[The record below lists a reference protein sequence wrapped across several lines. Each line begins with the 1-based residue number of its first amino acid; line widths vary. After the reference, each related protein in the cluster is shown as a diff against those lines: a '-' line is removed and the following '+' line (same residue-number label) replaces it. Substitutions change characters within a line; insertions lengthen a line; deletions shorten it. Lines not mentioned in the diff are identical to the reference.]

1 LYSPLKTDGIPSER
15 SGRSACID
23 KVVCGESKRDLVQE
37 KRMSANLYVGIDI
50 AKLKFDV
57 AVQVGS
63 KWRSRVFDNTAVGFA
78 DFIAWLTPLA
88 GEAALQVCMEA
99 TGIYYEALAIYLVER
114 SVKVSVINPFQIAQ
128 FAKATG
134 ERNKTDRQDAK
145 TIARFAATQSPSA
158 WQAPPEHTRV
168 LRDLLRRLDGL
179 LAMERQEKNR
189 QAVSNEV
196 VQASIESMLAV
207 LAQQIKTV
215 KAAIAEHI
223 DHHPDLR
230 HGAELLDSIPGVG
243 AATITLVL
251 AELPTSVRQNVRRA
265 DAFTGLA
272 PRRIESGT
280 SVKGRSRLSK
290 QGASRLR
297 KGLYFPAIVAC
308 KHNPVVKAFY
318 QRMLQNG
325 LTKKQAVCAAMRK
338 LLHLIIGVLKSGKP
352 FDPSLHNIKNA

>member
-1 LYSPLKTDGIPSER
+1 
-15 SGRSACID
+15 
-23 KVVCGESKRDLVQE
+23 
-37 KRMSANLYVGIDI
+37 MSALVSVGMDI

-57 AVQVGS
+57 AVQIGS
-63 KWRSRVFDNTAVGFA
+63 KWRSRVFDNSVVGFA
-78 DFIAWLTPLA
+78 GCVAWLQSLADGVPLHI
-88 GEAALQVCMEA
+88 CMEA
-99 TGIYYEALAIYLVER
+99 TGIYYESLAIYLVEHGI
-114 SVKVSVINPFQIAQ
+114 KVSVVNPFQIAQ
-128 FAKATG
+128 FAKAMG

-145 TIARFAATQSPSA
+145 TIARFAATQSPPA

-168 LRDLLRRLDGL
+168 LRDLLRRLEGL

-189 QAVSNEV
+189 QDVSSDV

-207 LAQQIKTV
+207 LAQQIKTI

-223 DHHPDLR
+223 DRHPDLR
-230 HGAELLDSIPGVG
+230 DAAKLLNSIPGVG
-243 AATITLVL
+243 EATIALVL
-251 AELPTSVRQNVRRA
+251 AELPTSVCKNVRRA
-265 DAFTGLA
+265 DAYTGLA

-280 SVKGRSRLSK
+280 SVKGHSQLSK

-308 KHNPVVKAFY
+308 QHNPVVKRFY
-318 QRMLQNG
+318 QRMLDNG

-352 FDPSLHNIKNA
+352 FDPSLHNIKIA

>member
-1 LYSPLKTDGIPSER
+1 
-15 SGRSACID
+15 
-23 KVVCGESKRDLVQE
+23 
-37 KRMSANLYVGIDI
+37 MSALVSVGIDI

-57 AVQVGS
+57 AVQSGS
-63 KWRSRVFDNTAVGFA
+63 KWRTRQFDNNAIGFA
-78 DFIAWLTPLA
+78 GCLRWAQSLA
-88 GEAALQVCMEA
+88 GHVPLHVCMEA
-99 TGIYYEALAIYLVER
+99 TGIYYEALAIYLVEQD
-114 SVKVSVINPFQIAQ
+114 VTVSVVNPFQIAQ

-145 TIARFAATQSPSA
+145 TIARFVATQSPPA
-158 WQAPPEHTRV
+158 WQAPPQHTRV

-179 LAMERQEKNR
+179 LVMERQEKNR
-189 QAVSNEV
+189 QDVSNEI

-215 KAAIAEHI
+215 KAAIAAHI
-223 DHHPDLR
+223 DQHPDLR
-230 HGAELLDSIPGVG
+230 DAAQLLDSIPGVG
-243 AATITLVL
+243 EATITLVL
-251 AELPTSVRQNVRRA
+251 AELPTSVRQCVRRA

-290 QGASRLR
+290 QGAARLR

-308 KHNPVVKAFY
+308 HCNAVVKAFY
-318 QRMLQNG
+318 QRMLHNR

>member
-1 LYSPLKTDGIPSER
+1 
-15 SGRSACID
+15 
-23 KVVCGESKRDLVQE
+23 
-37 KRMSANLYVGIDI
+37 MSMSLCVGIDI

-57 AVQVGS
+57 AIQVGS
-63 KWRSRVFDNTAVGFA
+63 KWRTRVFDNTAVGFA
-78 DFIAWLTPLA
+78 ACLRWAQSLA
-88 GEAALQVCMEA
+88 GHVPLHVCMEA
-99 TGIYYEALAIYLVER
+99 PGIYYEALAIYLVEHEI
-114 SVKVSVINPFQIAQ
+114 KVSVVNPFQIAQ

-134 ERNKTDRQDAK
+134 ERNKTDGPRPAPRQDAK
-145 TIARFAATQSPSA
+145 TITRFAATQSPPA

-168 LRDLLRRLDGL
+168 LRDLLRRLEGL

-189 QAVSNEV
+189 QAVSSAV
-196 VQASIESMLAV
+196 VQASIESMLAI

-215 KAAIAEHI
+215 KVAIAEHI
-223 DHHPDLR
+223 DRHPDLR
-230 HGAELLDSIPGVG
+230 EEAKRLDSIPGVG
-243 AATITLVL
+243 EVTIALVL
-251 AELPTSVRQNVRRA
+251 AELPAGVREDVRRA

-272 PRRIESGT
+272 PRRMESGS
-280 SVKGRSRLSK
+280 SVNGRSRLSK

-338 LLHLIIGVLKSGKP
+338 LLHLIIAVLKSGKP

>member
-1 LYSPLKTDGIPSER
+1 
-15 SGRSACID
+15 
-23 KVVCGESKRDLVQE
+23 
-37 KRMSANLYVGIDI
+37 MSVSLCVGIDI
-50 AKLKFDV
+50 AKLKFDAAV
-57 AVQVGS
+57 AVGS
-63 KWRSRVFDNTAVGFA
+63 KWRTRIFDNNKTGFSA
-78 DFIAWLTPLA
+78 CLKWAQSLA
-88 GEAALQVCMEA
+88 GPKPLHVCMEA
-99 TGIYYEALAIYLVER
+99 TGTYYEALAVYWVAQG
-114 SVKVSVINPFQIAQ
+114 VTVSVVNPFQIAQ

-134 ERNKTDRQDAK
+134 ERNKTDGPRPAPRQDAK
-145 TIARFAATQSPSA
+145 TIARFAATQSPPA

-189 QAVSNEV
+189 QDVSSAL

-207 LAQQIKTV
+207 LAQQIKAV
-215 KAAIAEHI
+215 KTAIADHI

-230 HGAELLDSIPGVG
+230 DEAKRLDSIPGVG
-243 AATITLVL
+243 EATIALVL
-251 AELPTSVRQNVRRA
+251 AELPISVRQDVRRA

-308 KHNPVVKAFY
+308 QHNPVVKAFY

>member
-1 LYSPLKTDGIPSER
+1 
-15 SGRSACID
+15 
-23 KVVCGESKRDLVQE
+23 
-37 KRMSANLYVGIDI
+37 MSAFVSVGIDI

-57 AVQVGS
+57 AVQIGS

-78 DFIAWLTPLA
+78 GCVAWLTPLA
-88 GEAALQVCMEA
+88 GGTPLQICMEA

-114 SVKVSVINPFQIAQ
+114 GIQVSVVNPFQIAQ

-145 TIARFAATQSPSA
+145 AIARFAATQSPPA

-189 QAVSNEV
+189 RDVSSAI

-223 DHHPDLR
+223 DQHPDLR
-230 HGAELLDSIPGVG
+230 DAARLWDSIPGVG
-243 AATITLVL
+243 EATITLVL
-251 AELPTSVRQNVRRA
+251 AELPASVRQDVRRA

-290 QGASRLR
+290 QGASALR

-308 KHNPVVKAFY
+308 QHNPVVKAFY

-352 FDPSLHNIKNA
+352 FDPSLHNTKIA

>member
-1 LYSPLKTDGIPSER
+1 
-15 SGRSACID
+15 
-23 KVVCGESKRDLVQE
+23 
-37 KRMSANLYVGIDI
+37 MSVNLYVGIDI

-57 AVQVGS
+57 ALQAGS
-63 KWRSRVFDNTAVGFA
+63 KWRTRVFDNHATGFA
-78 DFIAWLTPLA
+78 ACLKWAQSLA
-88 GEAALQVCMEA
+88 GHAPLHVCMEA
-99 TGIYYEALAIYLVER
+99 TGMYYEALAVYLVEQG
-114 SVKVSVINPFQIAQ
+114 VTVSVVNPFQIAQ

-134 ERNKTDRQDAK
+134 ERNKTDKQDAK
-145 TIARFAATQSPSA
+145 TIARFAATQSPPA
-158 WQAPPEHTRV
+158 WQAPPAHTRV
-168 LRDLLRRLDGL
+168 LRDLLRRLEGL
-179 LAMERQEKNR
+179 FDMERQEKNR
-189 QAVSNEV
+189 QAVASAV
-196 VQASIESMLAV
+196 VQTSIDTLLAV
-207 LAQQIKTV
+207 LAQQIKAV
-215 KAAIAEHI
+215 KVAIAEHI
-223 DHHPDLR
+223 DRHPDLR
-230 HGAELLDSIPGVG
+230 EAAKRLDSIPGVG
-243 AATITLVL
+243 EATITLVL
-251 AELPTSVRQNVRRA
+251 AELPASVREDVRRA

-272 PRRIESGT
+272 PRRVESGT

>member
-1 LYSPLKTDGIPSER
+1 MT
-15 SGRSACID
+15 
-23 KVVCGESKRDLVQE
+23 
-37 KRMSANLYVGIDI
+37 MSVYVGIDI
-50 AKLKFDV
+50 AKLTFD
-57 AVQVGS
+57 AALPVGS
-63 KWRSRVFDNTAVGFA
+63 KWRTRVFDNNATGFA
-78 DFIAWLTPLA
+78 ACLRWARSLA
-88 GEAALQVCMEA
+88 GHAPLHLCMEA
-99 TGIYYEALAIYLVER
+99 TGIYFEALARYAVEQA
-114 SVKVSVINPFQIAQ
+114 VTVSVVNPFQIAQ

-145 TIARFAATQSPSA
+145 TIARFAATQSPPA

-189 QAVSNEV
+189 QAVSSDI
-196 VQASIESMLAV
+196 VQTSIESMRAV
-207 LAQQIKTV
+207 LAEQIKIV
-215 KAAIAEHI
+215 KSAIATHI
-223 DHHPDLR
+223 DRHPDLR
-230 HGAELLDSIPGVG
+230 EEAKRLDSIPGVG
-243 AATITLVL
+243 EATIALVL
-251 AELPTSVRQNVRRA
+251 AELPISVRQDVRRA

-290 QGASRLR
+290 QGAARLR

-308 KHNPVVKAFY
+308 KHNPVVKTFY

>member
-1 LYSPLKTDGIPSER
+1 
-15 SGRSACID
+15 
-23 KVVCGESKRDLVQE
+23 
-37 KRMSANLYVGIDI
+37 MSVSLCVGIDI

-57 AVQVGS
+57 ALQIGS
-63 KWRSRVFDNTAVGFA
+63 KWRTRVFDNNATGFA
-78 DFIAWLTPLA
+78 GCLKWAQSLA
-88 GEAALQVCMEA
+88 GHAPLHLCMEA
-99 TGIYYEALAIYLVER
+99 TGIYYEALAVYLVEHG
-114 SVKVSVINPFQIAQ
+114 VTVSVVNPFQIAQ

-134 ERNKTDRQDAK
+134 ERNKTDKQDAK
-145 TIARFAATQSPSA
+145 TIARFAATQSPPA

-168 LRDLLRRLDGL
+168 LRDLLRRLEGL
-179 LAMERQEKNR
+179 LAMQRQEKNR
-189 QAVSNEV
+189 LAVSSAV
-196 VQASIESMLAV
+196 VQASIESMLAA

-223 DHHPDLR
+223 DRHPDLR
-230 HGAELLDSIPGVG
+230 DEAKRLDSIPGVG
-243 AATITLVL
+243 EATIRLVL
-251 AELPTSVRQNVRRA
+251 AELPASVREDVRRA

-308 KHNPVVKAFY
+308 QHNPVVKAFY

-352 FDPSLHNIKNA
+352 FDPSLHNIKHA

>member
-1 LYSPLKTDGIPSER
+1 
-15 SGRSACID
+15 
-23 KVVCGESKRDLVQE
+23 
-37 KRMSANLYVGIDI
+37 MSVSLFVGVDI

-57 AVQVGS
+57 AVSVGS
-63 KWRSRVFDNTAVGFA
+63 KWRTRQFDNHAIGFA
-78 DFIAWLTPLA
+78 GCLKWAQSLA
-88 GEAALQVCMEA
+88 GNAPLHVCMEA
-99 TGIYYEALAIYLVER
+99 TGIYYEALAIYLLEHGIQ
-114 SVKVSVINPFQIAQ
+114 VSVVNPFQIAQ

-145 TIARFAATQSPSA
+145 TIARFAATQSPPA
-158 WQAPPEHTRV
+158 WQAPPEHSRA

-189 QAVSNEV
+189 QDVSSEV

-215 KAAIAEHI
+215 KAAIAAHI
-223 DHHPDLR
+223 DQHPDLR
-230 HGAELLDSIPGVG
+230 DAAKLLNSIPGVG
-243 AATITLVL
+243 EATITLVL
-251 AELPTSVRQNVRRA
+251 AELPAQVRQNVRRA

-280 SVKGRSRLSK
+280 SVNGRSRLSK
-290 QGASRLR
+290 QGASGLR

-308 KHNPVVKAFY
+308 QHNPVVKAFY

-338 LLHLIIGVLKSGKP
+338 LLHLMIGVLKSGKP
-352 FDPSLHNIKNA
+352 FDPSLHNTKIA

>member
-1 LYSPLKTDGIPSER
+1 
-15 SGRSACID
+15 
-23 KVVCGESKRDLVQE
+23 
-37 KRMSANLYVGIDI
+37 MSMSLCVGIDI

-57 AVQVGS
+57 AVLVGS
-63 KWRSRVFDNTAVGFA
+63 KWRARQFDNNATGFA
-78 DFIAWLTPLA
+78 GCLRWAQSLA
-88 GEAALQVCMEA
+88 GHAPLHICMEA
-99 TGIYYEALAIYLVER
+99 TGHYYEALAIYCAER
-114 SVKVSVINPFQIAQ
+114 GVMVSVVNPFQIAQ

-145 TIARFAATQSPSA
+145 TIARFAATQSPPA

-168 LRDLLRRLDGL
+168 LRDLLRRLEGL
-179 LAMERQEKNR
+179 LDMERQEKNR
-189 QAVSNEV
+189 RGVASLTI
-196 VQASIESMLAV
+196 QASIDAILMALAE
-207 LAQQIKTV
+207 QIKTV
-215 KAAIAEHI
+215 KVAIAEHI
-223 DHHPDLR
+223 DRHPDLR
-230 HGAELLDSIPGVG
+230 EEAKRLDSIPGVG
-243 AATITLVL
+243 TATITLVL
-251 AELPTSVRQNVRRA
+251 AELPISVRQDVRRA

-352 FDPSLHNIKNA
+352 FDPSLHNIKIA

>member
-1 LYSPLKTDGIPSER
+1 
-15 SGRSACID
+15 
-23 KVVCGESKRDLVQE
+23 
-37 KRMSANLYVGIDI
+37 MSMSLCVGIDI

-57 AVQVGS
+57 ALQVGS
-63 KWRSRVFDNTAVGFA
+63 KWRTRVFDNNTTGFA
-78 DFIAWLTPLA
+78 ACLKWAQSLA
-88 GEAALQVCMEA
+88 GHVPLHVCMEA
-99 TGIYYEALAIYLVER
+99 TGIYYEALAIYLVEHEI
-114 SVKVSVINPFQIAQ
+114 KVSVVNPFQIAQ

-145 TIARFAATQSPSA
+145 TITRFAATQSPPA

-168 LRDLLRRLDGL
+168 LRDLLRRLEGL

-189 QAVSNEV
+189 QAVSSAV
-196 VQASIESMLAV
+196 VQTSIESMLAI
-207 LAQQIKTV
+207 LAQQIQTV
-215 KAAIAEHI
+215 KVAIAEHI
-223 DHHPDLR
+223 ERHPDLR
-230 HGAELLDSIPGVG
+230 EEAKRLDSIPGVG
-243 AATITLVL
+243 EATIALVL
-251 AELPTSVRQNVRRA
+251 AELPADVREDVRRA

-272 PRRIESGT
+272 PRRMESGT

-308 KHNPVVKAFY
+308 QHNPVVKAFY